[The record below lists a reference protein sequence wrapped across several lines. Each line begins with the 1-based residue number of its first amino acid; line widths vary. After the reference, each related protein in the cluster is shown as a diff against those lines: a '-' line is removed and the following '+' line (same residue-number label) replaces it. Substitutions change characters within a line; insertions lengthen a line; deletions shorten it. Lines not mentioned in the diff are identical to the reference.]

1 MALPSSDCVM
11 AEQLCLSDSTC
22 NATYRTLENCALAK
36 TRLLSLDHDSRV
48 RCLNAELDLGN
59 SSLLHCRCHR
69 RMKRQEHCLRIFWTV
84 HSSMTDGYFNLE
96 TSPYE
101 NPANEEHWKTDYNK
115 LAALVSGKNCN
126 DYMISCCPLLSFHRL
141 KIIKNNLGTITVS
154 YYRHIEGLVCFV
166 LFDFSNLTIK
176 KGVLLLL
183 YRISSGDLLDGFLVS
198 FVFIGSQLA
207 GDATNPCLRATHVC
221 NLSKKCFRLRTDYAS
236 ICTKGAGS
244 EDVCDRRKC
253 HRGLRNFFEKV
264 PEDFTKRILFCP
276 CQDEFCGERRRKT
289 IVPDCSFQY
298 NTKPNCLWL
307 LDSCL
312 EDHICKS
319 RLADFQQN
327 CQPVDMSPDGC
338 SLHNHAACLQAYMG
352 MIGTPMTPNYVSNSS
367 VEVSLWC
374 TCENSGN
381 QKEKCDQI
389 LGMFESNK
397 CLENTIWSEM
407 HLKQRALERQ
417 EDLLYSSSLSFQ
429 GDSAST
435 SLSSAMS
442 QVAEGKTQR
451 DSSKHSSMPMA
462 SSVYSGAATSWPS
475 LALFLPLLLSPH
487 ANVA

>member
-1 MALPSSDCVM
+1 MCLLHCGFQCPDRRALQSRPQQPQDLMALPSSDCVM

-59 SSLLHCRCHR
+59 SSLLHCKCHR

-84 HSSMTDGYFNLE
+84 HSSMTDGYLNLE

-101 NPANEEHWKTDYNK
+101 NSANEEHWKTDYNK
-115 LAALVSGKNCN
+115 LAALVS
-126 DYMISCCPLLSFHRL
+126 
-141 KIIKNNLGTITVS
+141 
-154 YYRHIEGLVCFV
+154 
-166 LFDFSNLTIK
+166 
-176 KGVLLLL
+176 
-183 YRISSGDLLDGFLVS
+183 
-198 FVFIGSQLA
+198 
-207 GDATNPCLRATHVC
+207 DATNPCLRATHIC

-236 ICTKGAGS
+236 ICTKGAAS

-397 CLENTIWSEM
+397 CLGKHQSHHRESAQQRTPRCAQEKHSKTLTLLLFAENTIWSQM
-407 HLKQRALERQ
+407 HLKQTALERQ
-417 EDLLYSSSLSFQ
+417 EDLFYSSSLSFQ
-429 GDSAST
+429 GDSASA

-442 QVAEGKTQR
+442 QVRNALLPSQ
-451 DSSKHSSMPMA
+451 SSESSSLETVVEKPWIWKYVTLDIKPRNAMCMQNTGLLYLKLVLPQ
-462 SSVYSGAATSWPS
+462 TSKNRRLYFWPQE
-475 LALFLPLLLSPH
+475 FQ
-487 ANVA
+487 